1 MLRPIDDHVVIR
13 PIIEDSKT
21 TSGIILPDTVDK
33 EKPEKGE
40 VVAVGNGRLLDSG
53 QRAPLSVK
61 VGDTVIFTKYS
72 PNEVTFNNEDYFILR
87 EADVLAVVEGESVAA
102 PAPVQA
108 AVNEEPPLPVEDLGN
123 SVPPMI

>member
-72 PNEVTFNNEDYFILR
+72 PNEVTFNNEDYFIL
-87 EADVLAVVEGESVAA
+87 LTILFSVSISFNLIAHFW
-102 PAPVQA
+102 
-108 AVNEEPPLPVEDLGN
+108 LFKN
-123 SVPPMI
+123 SVEKKVTTTSLVSIMG